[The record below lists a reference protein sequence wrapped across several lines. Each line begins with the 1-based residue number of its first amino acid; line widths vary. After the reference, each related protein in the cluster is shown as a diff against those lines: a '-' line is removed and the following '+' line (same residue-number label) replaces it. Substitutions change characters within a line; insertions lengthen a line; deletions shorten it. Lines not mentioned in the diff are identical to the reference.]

1 MRSLPLTG
9 SRRKG
14 AARREGVR
22 DHPARRASNSKRI
35 VTMSENLF
43 KLWTT
48 QFSTN
53 LELKLQQMGSKLR
66 GKVREGFHVG
76 KMASPI
82 NQVGAIQLKA
92 PAGRFSPKN
101 RTDADFT
108 RRWVF
113 PQDGE
118 IDQLIDS
125 FDELKTIVDPK
136 SMYAEN
142 AAMAVGRGWDD
153 ALIAAAFGTAQV
165 GQDANGLTA
174 ETWASFNSAY
184 AVSDTFGSSA
194 SSGLIVDKLIEA
206 KRIFRHNHND
216 LENDPLTLVIG
227 SKQESDLL
235 RQVQVV
241 STEFNDKPVLVDGR
255 VVRFLGFDIVVSE
268 RLTVTSNLRQVIAT
282 VKSGMYLGMW
292 RDTTNR
298 VSIRNDLSGE
308 PYDLYTAASFGATRT
323 QPGKVVQ
330 ILCADTT
337 GSDITP

>member
-1 MRSLPLTG
+1 
-9 SRRKG
+9 
-14 AARREGVR
+14 
-22 DHPARRASNSKRI
+22 
-35 VTMSENLF
+35 MSENLF
-43 KLWTT
+43 QLFTT

-76 KMASPI
+76 KQASPI

-92 PAGRFSPKN
+92 PAGRFAPKN
-101 RTDADFT
+101 RTDASFT

-142 AAMAVGRGWDD
+142 AANAVGRGWDD
-153 ALIAAAFGTAQV
+153 AIISAAFGTAQI
-165 GQDANGLTA
+165 GADAGGLSPETFGTA
-174 ETWASFNSAY
+174 LTTDGTPGFN
-184 AVSDTFGSSA
+184 VSDTFGSTA
-194 SSGLIVDKLIEA
+194 SSGLTVAKLIEA
-206 KRIFRHNHND
+206 KRVFRHYHVD
-216 LENDPLTLVIG
+216 IDTDPLTLVIG

-235 RQVQVV
+235 NQVQVV
-241 STEFNDKPVLVDGR
+241 STEFSDRPVLVDGR
-255 VVRFLGFDIVVSE
+255 VTRFLGFDIVVSE
-268 RLTVTSNLRQVIAT
+268 RLNVTSSTLRNVIAFA
-282 VKSGMYLGMW
+282 KSGMYLGMW
-292 RDTTNR
+292 RDLTNR

-323 QPGKVVQ
+323 QPGKVVR
-330 ILCADTT
+330 LYCADST